1 MLAKEQ
7 FGLRG
12 RTLEDKGMEFI
23 PFTAATRMSGVNY
36 EGNEIRKGAAD
47 SVRTYVEAAGGVFSQ
62 ECDEAV
68 ERIAKAGGTPL
79 VVTKNCRVL
88 GVVYLKDIIKSGS

>member
-12 RTLEDKGMEFI
+12 RALEDKGMEFI

-47 SVRTYVEAAGGVFSQ
+47 SVRTYVEAAGGVFSSATRPSS
-62 ECDEAV
+62 ESPRPAAP
-68 ERIAKAGGTPL
+68 RW
-79 VVTKNCRVL
+79 
-88 GVVYLKDIIKSGS
+88 S